1 MTMVNEE
8 GATTTDRSNPRARV
22 KAGDTAID
30 RRGRKRTGPAI
41 LSYGFR
47 PFFLGAAIYAAAA
60 VPIWLWMYSSGASAG
75 GVFDGSSW
83 HAHEMIFGYLGAVI
97 AGFVLTAVP
106 NWTGSLPLSGSP
118 LALLF
123 LSWVAGRVA
132 VSVVGDP
139 LLAFLFDLAF
149 PVTLAASV
157 WREVIAGKN
166 WRNLPVAGLLSLF
179 ALANSLHHAE
189 NLWPVLDGAGLRL
202 ALGVAATMI
211 ALIGGRI
218 VPSFTRNWL
227 AKRKSTRLPASFGI
241 IDRLALAATA
251 LGASGWVF
259 FPSHPASGLILAL
272 AGLLLIGRLAR
283 WRGPMTW
290 REPIVLILHL
300 GYLWLAASQ
309 VLLGCSI
316 LEPDTMPQSSALHA
330 LTAGAIATMTLA
342 VMTRA
347 SRGHTGRAIE
357 ADPATLAVYVMVSVG
372 ALLRVLA
379 PLLPGFYMELLVA
392 GGTLWS
398 SAFALFAVRYGPMLL
413 RARLDT

>member
-1 MTMVNEE
+1 MQ
-8 GATTTDRSNPRARV
+8 
-22 KAGDTAID
+22 ID

-47 PFFLGAAIYAAAA
+47 PFFLGSAIYAAVA
-60 VPIWLWMYSSGASAG
+60 VPAWLWMYGSGVEAG
-75 GVFDGSSW
+75 GVFDGPSW

-106 NWTGSLPLSGSP
+106 NWTGRLPLSGYP

-123 LSWVAGRVA
+123 LSWLAGRVA
-132 VSVVGDP
+132 VSAVGDP
-139 LLAFLFDLAF
+139 LLASLFDLAF
-149 PVTLAASV
+149 PVALAGSV

-166 WRNLPVAGLLSLF
+166 WRNLPVAGLLTLF

-189 NLWPVLDGAGLRL
+189 NLWPVLDGTGLRL

-218 VPSFTRNWL
+218 TPSFTRNWL
-227 AKRKSTRLPASFGI
+227 AKRKSDHLPASFGTT
-241 IDRLALAATA
+241 DRVALAATA
-251 LGASGWVF
+251 LGTAGWVF
-259 FPSHPASGLILAL
+259 LPYHRASGTLLAL

-283 WRGPMTW
+283 WRGLTTW

-300 GYLWLAASQ
+300 GYLWLAASLL
-309 VLLGCSI
+309 LLGCSI
-316 LEPDTMPQSSALHA
+316 LAPETMPQSSALHA

-357 ADPATLAVYVMVSVG
+357 ADPATIAIYVLASVG

-379 PLLPGFYMELLVA
+379 PLLPTFYMELLTA
-392 GGTLWS
+392 GGALWS
-398 SAFALFAVRYGPMLL
+398 SAFALFAVWYGPMLL
-413 RARLDT
+413 RARVDG